1 MWIGWKIW
9 GKLELG
15 ETKMEL
21 FEEEQRPGKGE
32 EIFWGRWY
40 ILKKSRGKMGKLEV
54 KSARATRLPVEK
66 GVRVDASFPLVR
78 KNKLHIFKAFRLL
91 FFL

>member
-1 MWIGWKIW
+1 
-9 GKLELG
+9 
-15 ETKMEL
+15 MEL

-40 ILKKSRGKMGKLEV
+40 ILKKSRVKMGKLEV

-66 GVRVDASFPLVR
+66 GVRVDASFPL
-78 KNKLHIFKAFRLL
+78 KLHIFKAY
-91 FFL
+91 FFFFNDFALNSRNN